1 MTRVGTA
8 SWRPTTAHL
17 RACASGVAF
26 VVAGVTFGRPDLLVL
41 GLPFAIIALWSVAVR
56 PTRATVARSALAHR
70 TLREG
75 EATTWTAT
83 VTPVPG
89 ADLVTAA
96 LGRSRWWR
104 LDPHSGVVCVAVP
117 TRSSGVLDDVP
128 DDVPDDVKVTVGV
141 LSAKWGRRD
150 FGPSLVAVT
159 SAWGAFR
166 TGPVDVASL
175 SMVTLPVPE
184 VFDNTAPVPISGGLV
199 GLNRSLYRGEG
210 TEFATIRPFAV
221 GDRLRRIHWPV
232 SLRTGTLHVAATFT
246 DRDTQVLLVVDAS
259 NDVGRSE
266 GIGGAA
272 SSLDLTVR
280 AAGAIAEHFLRRGDR
295 VELRTF
301 GPPRSIRIKA
311 AGGTAHLRR
320 LLGGL
325 ALVEASGSGRSLSDP
340 GRLGLSPG
348 GLVIMLSPLLSRT
361 ALEQVVVLARRQLNV
376 LVVDTLPTDVATSGR
391 DANEALAWR
400 IRLLERRRELRL
412 LQAEGVPIVAWRG
425 PGSID
430 QVLRDLGRRIGAPR
444 MARR

>member
-1 MTRVGTA
+1 MTEVGTA
-8 SWRPTTAHL
+8 SWRPTHAHL
-17 RACASGVAF
+17 RACASGVVF
-26 VVAGVTFGRPDLLVL
+26 VAAGVTFGRPDLLVL
-41 GLPFAIIALWSVAVR
+41 GLPFAIVALWSVAAR
-56 PTRATVARSALAHR
+56 PTSATATRSVLTHR

-89 ADLVTAA
+89 ADLVTVA
-96 LGRSRWWR
+96 LARSRWWR
-104 LDPHSGVVCVAVP
+104 LDPRSGVVCVAVP
-117 TRSSGVLDDVP
+117 IRASTVP
-128 DDVPDDVKVTVGV
+128 NDVKVAVGV
-141 LSAKWGRRD
+141 CSTKWGRRD
-150 FGPSLVAVT
+150 VGPGLVAVSST
-159 SAWGAFR
+159 WGAFR
-166 TGPVDVASL
+166 TGPVAVASL
-175 SMVTLPVPE
+175 SLVTLPLPAL
-184 VFDNTAPVPISGGLV
+184 FDNAAPVPISGGLV
-199 GLNRSLYRGEG
+199 GLNRSSYRGEG
-210 TEFATIRPFAV
+210 TEFATIRPFAL
-221 GDRLRRIHWPV
+221 GDRVRRVHWPV
-232 SLRTGTLHVAATFT
+232 SLRTGTLHVATTFT
-246 DRDTQVLLVVDAS
+246 DRDTHVVLVVDAS

-301 GPPRSIRIKA
+301 GPARSIRVKA
-311 AGGTAHLRR
+311 AAGPAHLRR

-325 ALVEASGSGRSLSDP
+325 ALVEATGSGRSLSEP

-361 ALEQVVVLARRQLNV
+361 ALGQVVALARRRLNV
-376 LVVDTLPTDVATSGR
+376 LVVDTLPTDIVGFGG

-412 LQAEGVPIVAWRG
+412 LQAEGVPVVAWRG
-425 PGSID
+425 PGSAD
-430 QVLRDLGRRIGAPR
+430 HVLRDLRRRTGGPR